1 MDYSVERL
9 GSLVLGLLRGVLA
22 WHLRGWQEAWSSAW
36 HEPDREFRLLWL
48 GIGMV
53 IVCILVPVT
62 FQDMGLMRGFA
73 YAIAVYLAM
82 SNATFFRIA
91 RVGRDTYLPLGLVAP
106 ISILIG
112 VVGSSAIRPLV
123 GDAKEAAMAQD
134 VVGAVVILS
143 VYAALALW
151 FRLWQSGNPY

>member
-1 MDYSVERL
+1 MDYSLERL
-9 GSLVLGLLRGVLA
+9 GSLVLELLRGLLA

-36 HEPDREFRLLWL
+36 REPDREFRLLCL
-48 GIGMV
+48 VIGMV
-53 IVCILVPVT
+53 IACILIPAN
-62 FQDMGLMRGFA
+62 FRDLGLMGGA
-73 YAIAVYLAM
+73 SYVVAVYLAM
-82 SNATFFRIA
+82 SNATFFRIT
-91 RVGRDTYLPLGLVAP
+91 RVGRRYVPLGIVAP
-106 ISILIG
+106 LFIQVG
-112 VVGSSAIRPLV
+112 VIGSSAIRPLV